1 MREMKEDILAKQE
14 EEVNSR
20 LNEFKAEVVGRLSSF
35 LRLYDSR
42 DRLSAEEGMRV
53 RGMYEELKEGG
64 EGVIERLAEF
74 DGTSPT
80 LWIG

>member
-1 MREMKEDILAKQE
+1 MREMKEDMLSKQE

-20 LNEFKAEVVGRLSSF
+20 LNEFKAEVTGRLSSF